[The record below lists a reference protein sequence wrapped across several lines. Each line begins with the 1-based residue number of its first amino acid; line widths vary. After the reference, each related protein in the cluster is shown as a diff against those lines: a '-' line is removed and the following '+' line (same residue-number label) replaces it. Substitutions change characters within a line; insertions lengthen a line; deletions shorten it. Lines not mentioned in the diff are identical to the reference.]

1 MTSATF
7 ELLDEE
13 VQVQRVGS
21 RTEPAA
27 ALAWFLINVFR
38 HEPED
43 VDDAICDGGGDKGID
58 ALVVDDDA
66 GEILVLQSKW
76 RQGPGKTQGD
86 ADLKALVGA
95 GAYFVGPESIDALLD
110 SGPNVEVRNLIAR
123 QHVREKLALGT
134 YAVRLVFITNAP
146 LDASG
151 TDYVAARAGQQPTL
165 EVWDRDRLAEVAH
178 RTRRADLR
186 TETVVLTAA
195 TPPTK
200 IELGPKEHMAVAV
213 VPALELVKLP
223 GIKNRTLFSR
233 NVRLFA
239 GRTSINK
246 DLAKTIRDPAEH
258 RLFPA
263 YHNGLTLLTDE
274 LGVQGSELSLS
285 GVGVVNGCQSLIT
298 LFENQDALTDDL
310 RLLVKVVEVAKDNT
324 VADKVTHRSNN
335 QNSVTLRDQ
344 RSSDPVMRSLQT
356 AVQETFGSSFG
367 LQIRVGEKPDADR
380 VLENSLAAQLIMA
393 VLLSE
398 PWSAVR
404 KVRLFDQEFRRIF
417 NRSLTPHRLF
427 LLWLIDDVLAGV
439 RSDLRP
445 ELRASYASVR
455 FTLCHLLGRVLRE
468 SEPGRLL
475 LDRPERYLPGRQD
488 ATATA
493 LTAIARDVVE
503 SVNFYIQAE
512 TEENDLF
519 DSKTVFKSKAGVG
532 KLEHEVLR
540 HARRQAARDPEYLF
554 TVTPV

>member
-1 MTSATF
+1 MSTEF
-7 ELLDEE
+7 DLLDEE

-21 RTEPAA
+21 RTETAA
-27 ALAWFLINVFR
+27 ALAWFLVNVFR
-38 HEPED
+38 LEPED

-95 GAYFVGPESIDALLD
+95 GAYFVGPESIDALLE
-110 SGPNVEVRNLIAR
+110 SGPNIELRNLLAR
-123 QHVREKLALGT
+123 QAVREKLALGT
-134 YAVRLVFITNAP
+134 YAVRLVFVTNAP

-151 TDYVAARAGQQPTL
+151 ADYVAARTGQQPGL

-186 TETVVLTAA
+186 AEAVTLTAA
-195 TPPTK
+195 TAPTQ

-246 DLAKTIRDPAEH
+246 DLAKTVRNPNEH

-263 YHNGLTLLTDE
+263 YHNGLTLLTEALTVDGTE
-274 LGVQGSELSLS
+274 LALN

-356 AVQETFGSSFG
+356 AVNGTFGSQFG
-367 LQIRVGEKPDADR
+367 LQIRVGEKPDADN

-393 VLLSE
+393 VLLGE

-417 NRSLTPHRLF
+417 SRGITPHRLF
-427 LLWLIDDVLAGV
+427 LLWLLDGVLADV
-439 RSDLRP
+439 RGDLRP
-445 ELRASYASVR
+445 DLRASYASVR
-455 FTLCHLLGRVLRE
+455 FTLSHLLAQVLRE
-468 SEPGRLL
+468 SESGRLL
-475 LDRPERYLPGRQD
+475 LDSPERYLPGRRE
-488 ATATA
+488 ATEAA
-493 LTAIARDVVE
+493 LVAIAKDVVE
-503 SVNFYIQAE
+503 SVNFYIESETAE
-512 TEENDLF
+512 SDGF
-519 DSKTVFKSKAGVG
+519 DPKTVFKSKSGVG
-532 KLEHEVLR
+532 RLEHEVLR

-554 TVTPV
+554 TVTPA